1 MLFLGLSH
9 LSCLSVLRKSLPPSI
24 EVKKGACGIKINGNQ
39 GYPWPYSEF
48 KPRDPILGGG
58 GRKGKKKKR
67 NEILKSRNEFW
78 CEILLFKIYMGTF
91 LNLLK
96 LSLRKGKGDFF
107 FNEKIHLSVCVC
119 LHICVEVRGQL
130 LRASSLFL
138 PHRFQELSSD
148 HQACSKCLCPLS
160 HLINP

>member
-9 LSCLSVLRKSLPPSI
+9 LSCPSVLRKTLPPPT
-24 EVKKGACGIKINGNQ
+24 EVKKGACGIKINDVQ
-39 GYPWPYSEF
+39 GYPWPYSKF
-48 KPRDPILGGG
+48 KLRDPILEW

-67 NEILKSRNEFW
+67 NEILKSWNEFW

-107 FNEKIHLSVCVC
+107 FNEKIHLCVCVC
-119 LHICVEVRGQL
+119 LRICVEVRGQL

-138 PHRFQELSSD
+138 PHRFQELNLD
-148 HQACSKCLCPLS
+148 HRACSKRLCPLS
-160 HLINP
+160 HLTNP